1 MLNMLRMD
9 LRRMFRSRMFYIAF
23 LCLTAGILIMI
34 IMLHTI
40 TDPELREQAIDAGM
54 KFTTTNDSDFDEIR
68 QMSETEA
75 LCSTIYSGGFF
86 FVALYVVAVLFIC
99 SDFSSGFAKNI
110 FSYNGGRWRYFA
122 GKMVCM
128 SMVCAVWIAG
138 SMLVFRVIC
147 RICGMYF
154 APDEPGVYVAFF
166 LGYLLIGAAY
176 MAQGLFLSVM
186 FRSEG
191 AGIAAAIVVPGG
203 ILIVMVE
210 SMLGNWG
217 LSINDM
223 TLYGCVQNM
232 TGYLVQGDSFMKGAA
247 VAGVWLVIWSAA
259 SLWPLY
265 KKDI

>member
-122 GKMVCM
+122 GKMICM
-128 SMVCAVWIAG
+128 SVVCAVWIAG
-138 SMLVFRVIC
+138 SHVGF
-147 RICGMYF
+147 
-154 APDEPGVYVAFF
+154 PGNMQDLRYV
-166 LGYLLIGAAY
+166 LC
-176 MAQGLFLSVM
+176 
-186 FRSEG
+186 
-191 AGIAAAIVVPGG
+191 AG
-203 ILIVMVE
+203 
-210 SMLGNWG
+210 
-217 LSINDM
+217 
-223 TLYGCVQNM
+223 
-232 TGYLVQGDSFMKGAA
+232 
-247 VAGVWLVIWSAA
+247 
-259 SLWPLY
+259 
-265 KKDI
+265 

>member
-110 FSYNGGRWRYFA
+110 
-122 GKMVCM
+122 
-128 SMVCAVWIAG
+128 G

-154 APDEPGVYVAFF
+154 APDEPGVYAAFF